1 MLILNHILITAIL
14 FGATLQVETSIK
26 SLNYEDVLCKSIVAQ
41 DYTDIQE
48 ALERL
53 NILSFDQIIFLN
65 EAKLMNKVYNNLAP
79 VYLHEMFK

>member
-41 DYTDIQE
+41 DYKEIQE

-53 NILSFDQIIFLN
+53 NILSFDQIFFLN

>member
-1 MLILNHILITAIL
+1 MITAIL

-41 DYTDIQE
+41 DYTNIQE